1 MNYSILPGCRV
12 CTEIPDDIRK
22 QIDEKILLSVP
33 DKEILAEFK
42 FSFPASSPLTL
53 DAISFH
59 KQHLFQ
65 EIATKKLSE
74 LGLEKTSVVIPE
86 ESLKESEILEQTY
99 KDVSKGIINESQML
113 DSLIIGSYSDI
124 RHLEE
129 MISAN
134 YSKPNLVRLYILT
147 KDTVRKGLMDALQ
160 RSQELRQKEGGIADK
175 ERALKIL
182 AEHIIQAVLAS
193 LQEFGLSPEQISA
206 FGNMFKKHCMEDGI
220 IKKYV

>member
-12 CTEIPDDIRK
+12 CTEIPDDIRE

-42 FSFPASSPLTL
+42 FSFPSSSPLTL

-74 LGLEKTSVVIPE
+74 LGLEKTSIIVSE
-86 ESLKESEILEQTY
+86 ESLRESEILEQTY

-124 RHLEE
+124 QHLEE

-160 RSQELRQKEGGIADK
+160 RSQELRQKEGGAVDK
-175 ERALKIL
+175 ERSLKIL
-182 AEHIIQAVLAS
+182 AEHIVQAVLSS
-193 LQEFGLSPEQISA
+193 LQEFGLSSEQISA
-206 FGNMFKKHCMEDGI
+206 FGTLFKKHCLEDET